1 MLYPIAI
8 ERDLES
14 NTFGVAVPDIPGCF
28 SHGDTLDEAVLNA
41 KEAINLHLDLMAEDG
56 FLPPVAS
63 TIEAH
68 YKNSE
73 FEGWLWAIA
82 DVDIEPYMGKS
93 HKINV
98 TLPDLLAKRID
109 DAVAANP
116 AYKTRSHFLQL
127 AALQLIG
134 PNSKSTLTTA

>member
-8 ERDLES
+8 EHDLGS
-14 NTFGVAVPDIPGCF
+14 NTYGVAVPDIPGCF
-28 SHGDTLDEAVLNA
+28 SHGNTLDEAVLNA
-41 KEAINLHLDLMAEDG
+41 KEAIDAHLDLIAEDG
-56 FLPPVAS
+56 LLPPVAS
-63 TIEAH
+63 TIEHH

-82 DVDIEPYMGKS
+82 DVDIEPYLGKS

-109 DAVAANP
+109 DYVAANP

-127 AALQLIG
+127 AAMQLIG
-134 PNSKSTLTTA
+134 ANGKNTLTAA